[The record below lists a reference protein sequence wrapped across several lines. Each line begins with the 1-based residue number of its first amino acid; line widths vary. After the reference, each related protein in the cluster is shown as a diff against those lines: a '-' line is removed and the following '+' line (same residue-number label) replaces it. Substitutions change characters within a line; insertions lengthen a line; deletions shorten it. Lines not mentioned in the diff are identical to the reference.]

1 MTKIYMLF
9 AGLAAFALAAPAMAQ
24 DAGTYKGLSGNWKIV
39 SNVGGK
45 TRLSD
50 CNFVNTGATFTG
62 QCKRDDGTT
71 VLTGSVDKAGIH
83 MSGKSSYIGMPIT
96 LTYEATLTDPKNGKG
111 TIVVHPFGVHGD
123 FTMTQ
128 P

>member
-1 MTKIYMLF
+1 MNKACLLF
-9 AGLAAFALAAPAMAQ
+9 TGFAALSVAAPAMAQ
-24 DAGTYKGLSGNWKIV
+24 DAGLSGNWKIV
-39 SNVGGK
+39 SHVDGK

-71 VLTGSVDKAGIH
+71 LLTGSVDKAGIH
-83 MSGKSSYIGMPIT
+83 MTGKSSYIGLPIT
-96 LTYEATLTDPKNGKG
+96 LTYEAKLSDPKNGKG
-111 TIVVHPFGVHGD
+111 TVVIHPFNVQGD